1 MGDKAGHGDKPEL
14 SSFVFKASDE
24 IAKQQPAPAKPRE
37 RSRWITPIAWLVVAV
52 SLGGAGYALK
62 PWVIG
67 FTEGAIRDGLVV
79 AAQVARTEI
88 EDYRR
93 MNGSLPEVLPNPALG
108 SVVAY
113 SREGGGYKLR
123 ATEGA
128 LFIEMDEKGT
138 VTRTGKS

>member
-1 MGDKAGHGDKPEL
+1 MRDKAGQGKGPEI
-14 SSFVFKASDE
+14 SSLIFKASDE

-37 RSRWITPIAWLVVAV
+37 RSRWVAPIAGLVVAA
-52 SLGGAGYALK
+52 SLGGTGYVLS

-67 FTEGAIRDGLVV
+67 FTEGAIRHGLVV
-79 AAQVARTEI
+79 AAQVARTEV

-93 MNGSLPEVLPNPALG
+93 MNGLLPDALPSPALA

-113 SREGGGYKLR
+113 SRDGSGYKLR

-128 LFIEMDEKGT
+128 LFIEMDEKGV

>member
-1 MGDKAGHGDKPEL
+1 MGDKASPGDKPDL
-14 SSFVFKASDE
+14 SSLVLKASDE
-24 IAKQQPAPAKPRE
+24 IAKQQPAPANSRE
-37 RSRWITPIAWLVVAV
+37 RSRWNTPVARLVVAV
-52 SLGGAGYALK
+52 SLGGSGYVLSS
-62 PWVIG
+62 WLIG

-113 SREGGGYKLR
+113 SRDGSGYKLR
-123 ATEGA
+123 ATDGA
-128 LFIEMDEKGT
+128 LFIEMDEKGA
-138 VTRTGKS
+138 VTRTGKN

>member
-1 MGDKAGHGDKPEL
+1 MGDKAGHGEKPEL
-14 SSFVFKASDE
+14 SSLVFKASDE

-37 RSRWITPIAWLVVAV
+37 RSRWITPLAWLVVAV
-52 SLGGAGYALK
+52 SLGGTGYVLS

-67 FTEGAIRDGLVV
+67 FTEAAIRDGLVV
-79 AAQVARTEI
+79 AAQVARTEV

-93 MNGSLPEVLPNPALG
+93 TNGSLPDALPSVALA

-113 SREGGGYKLR
+113 SRDGSGYRLR

-128 LFIEMDEKGT
+128 LFIEMDDKGV